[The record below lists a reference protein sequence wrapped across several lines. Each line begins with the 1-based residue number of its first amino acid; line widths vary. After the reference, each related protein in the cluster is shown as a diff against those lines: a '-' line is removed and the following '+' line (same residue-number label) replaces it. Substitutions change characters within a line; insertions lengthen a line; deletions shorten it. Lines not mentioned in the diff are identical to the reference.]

1 LKTGRSQGIA
11 GSKSGSRTEV
21 SPKSLC
27 LKRYRWLEEEPNPE
41 LYPQYMHGARTLAY
55 IYTMCTQI
63 HTPVTLNR
71 RREAVTNPGTE
82 GRPWLR
88 SWQMLMKLKSV
99 REEQARVVESE
110 GISRYLR
117 G

>member
-1 LKTGRSQGIA
+1 
-11 GSKSGSRTEV
+11 
-21 SPKSLC
+21 
-27 LKRYRWLEEEPNPE
+27 
-41 LYPQYMHGARTLAY
+41 M
-55 IYTMCTQI
+55 
-63 HTPVTLNR
+63 
-71 RREAVTNPGTE
+71 TNPGTE